1 MLKLVAVWVVK
12 QVMLRF
18 LAITPEQWQRAL
30 DLVEQAAM
38 MAVDN
43 VVKNEWVKSQL
54 KAFWPSL
61 EGVILNALVEV
72 ALIVKRWLG
81 MTETKAA

>member
-1 MLKLVAVWVVK
+1 MLKLIAVWIVK

-38 MAVDN
+38 MVVDN
-43 VVKNEWVKSQL
+43 LVKNEWVKAQL

-61 EGVILNALVEV
+61 EGVVLNALVEV

-81 MTETKAA
+81 MKETKV

>member
-1 MLKLVAVWVVK
+1 MLKLIAVWIVK

-43 VVKNEWVKSQL
+43 LVKNEWVKAQL

-61 EGVILNALVEV
+61 EGVVLNALVEV

-81 MTETKAA
+81 MKETKV

>member
-1 MLKLVAVWVVK
+1 MLKIVAVWIVK

-18 LAITPEQWQRAL
+18 LAITPDQWQRAL

-43 VVKNEWVKSQL
+43 LVKNEWVKAQL
-54 KAFWPSL
+54 KTFWPSL
-61 EGVILNALVEV
+61 EGVVLNALVEV

-81 MTETKAA
+81 MKETKV

>member
-1 MLKLVAVWVVK
+1 MLKIVAVWIVK

-43 VVKNEWVKSQL
+43 LVKNEWVKAQL

-61 EGVILNALVEV
+61 EGVVLNALVEV

-81 MTETKAA
+81 MKETKV

>member
-1 MLKLVAVWVVK
+1 MLKIVAVWIVK

-18 LAITPEQWQRAL
+18 LAITPDQWQRAL

-43 VVKNEWVKSQL
+43 LVKNEWVKAQL
-54 KAFWPSL
+54 KTFWPSL
-61 EGVILNALVEV
+61 EGAVLNALVEV

-81 MTETKAA
+81 MRESKA

>member
-1 MLKLVAVWVVK
+1 MLKLIAIWVVK

-18 LAITPEQWQRAL
+18 LAITPEQWQLAL

-43 VVKNEWVKSQL
+43 IVKNEWVKAQL
-54 KAFWPSL
+54 KVFWPSL
-61 EGVILNALVEV
+61 EGVVLNALVEV

-81 MTETKAA
+81 MKETKV

>member
-1 MLKLVAVWVVK
+1 MLKLIAVWIVK

-43 VVKNEWVKSQL
+43 LVKNEWVKAQL

-61 EGVILNALVEV
+61 EGVVLNALVEV

-81 MTETKAA
+81 MKETKAA

>member
-43 VVKNEWVKSQL
+43 LVKNEWVKAQL

-61 EGVILNALVEV
+61 EGVVLNALVEV